1 MSDLSFSS
9 SGPLER
15 GHDNNNRELSLED
28 LVQEIKLLLAEA
40 VLRLNDEQKNQQG
53 RDVAIE
59 CLLEVIMIKPESEL
73 ANKARKLLAEIRAQ
87 DPSL

>member
-1 MSDLSFSS
+1 MSDFSS
-9 SGPLER
+9 PTSGSTEWGP
-15 GHDNNNRELSLED
+15 DSNNRQLSLED
-28 LVQEIKLLLAEA
+28 LVQKIKFLLAEA

-59 CLLEVIMIKPESEL
+59 CLLEVIMIRPESEL
-73 ANKARKLLAEIRAQ
+73 ASKARKLLAEIRAQ